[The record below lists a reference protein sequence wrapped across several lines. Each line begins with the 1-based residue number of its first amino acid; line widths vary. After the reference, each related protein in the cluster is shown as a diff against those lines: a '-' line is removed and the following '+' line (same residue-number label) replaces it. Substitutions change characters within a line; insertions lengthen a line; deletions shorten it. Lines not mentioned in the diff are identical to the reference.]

1 MNVSV
6 QNRAAPILG
15 SRISI
20 ASLIFGIVITLPV
33 YAEQSEPPTE
43 HDEGFEE
50 IYVLRS
56 IRDRQEVQDGRC
68 TASAVGFD
76 PYPID
81 ADRRFSFWSVISRPA
96 DGLIVDAANLMVA
109 ELRGCFGPTG
119 DKTRQNFHAEIR
131 MGSKVFR
138 GRGECQALLV
148 NFPEEAL
155 IPVRCQIVLNDLP
168 EPYIGGLL
176 TTNTLT
182 SGAQYGRETSP
193 SGYTQASIAT
203 IRLWKKTIARQPTPP
218 CVKSDR
224 MLTQK
229 EK

>member
-6 QNRAAPILG
+6 PNRAAPIPG

-20 ASLIFGIVITLPV
+20 ASFIFGVVITLPV
-33 YAEQSEPPTE
+33 YAEQSELPTG
-43 HDEGFEE
+43 HDERFEE

-68 TASAVGFD
+68 VTSTIGFD
-76 PYPID
+76 PYPVD
-81 ADRRFSFWSVISRPA
+81 ADRRFSFWSAISRPA
-96 DGLIVDAANLMVA
+96 DGLIVDAANRRVA
-109 ELRGCFGPTG
+109 ELRGCFGPT
-119 DKTRQNFHAEIR
+119 DDRTRQNFHAEIR

-155 IPVRCQIVLNDLP
+155 IPVRCQIVLSDLSA
-168 EPYIGGLL
+168 PYIGGLL
-176 TTNTLT
+176 VTNTLT
-182 SGAQYGRETSP
+182 SGAQYGGETSP

-203 IRLWKKTIARQPTPP
+203 IRLWKKQ
-218 CVKSDR
+218 
-224 MLTQK
+224 
-229 EK
+229 

>member
-20 ASLIFGIVITLPV
+20 ASLIFGVIITLPV
-33 YAEQSEPPTE
+33 YAERSAPPTG
-43 HDEGFEE
+43 HDERFEE

-68 TASAVGFD
+68 TTSAVGFD
-76 PYPID
+76 PYPLD
-81 ADRRFSFWSVISRPA
+81 ADRRFSLWSVVSRPG
-96 DGLIVDAANLMVA
+96 DGLIVDAANRRVA
-109 ELRGCFGPTG
+109 ELRGCFGPRDDRT
-119 DKTRQNFHAEIR
+119 TQNFHAEIR

-155 IPVRCQIVLNDLP
+155 IPVRCQIVLSDLSA
-168 EPYIGGLL
+168 PYIGGLL
-176 TTNTLT
+176 ITNTLT
-182 SGAQYGRETSP
+182 SGAQYGGETSP
-193 SGYTQASIAT
+193 PGYTQASIAT
-203 IRLWKKTIARQPTPP
+203 IRLWKKR
-218 CVKSDR
+218 
-224 MLTQK
+224 
-229 EK
+229 